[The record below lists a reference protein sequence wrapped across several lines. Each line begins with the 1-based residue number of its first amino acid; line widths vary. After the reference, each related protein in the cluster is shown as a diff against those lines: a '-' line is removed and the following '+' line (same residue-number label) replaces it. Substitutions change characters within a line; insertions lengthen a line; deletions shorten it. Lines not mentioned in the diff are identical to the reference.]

1 MDDSNG
7 KPNKSHRQS
16 TRTIRKNAELSRMFI
31 KEEVR
36 ARCKK
41 VGICKVS
48 LFALHTYPV
57 KRPRSNENHS

>member
-48 LFALHTYPV
+48 LFCPSYL
-57 KRPRSNENHS
+57 SC

>member
-1 MDDSNG
+1 MESS
-7 KPNKSHRQS
+7 KKSRQS

-41 VGICKVS
+41 VSICVVS
-48 LFALHTYPV
+48 FFLPYIPIMLKDLGPDLEL
-57 KRPRSNENHS
+57 KIIPD